1 MRKSPNKPLS
11 DYARYTSMALQ
22 MAVVITVGV
31 FGGLGLDRLTG
42 WTLPVFTIVLSLLSV
57 VLAIYLSV
65 RDFIRKK

>member
-1 MRKSPNKPLS
+1 
-11 DYARYTSMALQ
+11 MALQ